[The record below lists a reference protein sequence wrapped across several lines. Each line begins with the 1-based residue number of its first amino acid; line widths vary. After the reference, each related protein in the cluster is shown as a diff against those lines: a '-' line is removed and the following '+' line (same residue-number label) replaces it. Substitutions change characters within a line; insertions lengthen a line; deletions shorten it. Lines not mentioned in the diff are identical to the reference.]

1 MSTNIFE
8 FPPVERKYVAVR
20 RYIITIGGEK
30 MFNKLLNELNLT
42 REEFTEEYG
51 ESLIGNPNLFS
62 KELAKIIRNEFRS
75 VKHND

>member
-1 MSTNIFE
+1 MRTNIFE

-42 REEFTEEYG
+42 REEFTNEYG
-51 ESLIGNPNLFS
+51 ENLIGNPNLFS
-62 KELAKIIRNEFRS
+62 KELTKILRD
-75 VKHND
+75 VKECDEQ